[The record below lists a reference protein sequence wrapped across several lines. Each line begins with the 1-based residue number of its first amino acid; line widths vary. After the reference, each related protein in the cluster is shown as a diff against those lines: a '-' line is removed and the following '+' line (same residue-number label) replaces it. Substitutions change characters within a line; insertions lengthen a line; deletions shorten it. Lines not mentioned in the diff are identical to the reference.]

1 MQQEFVL
8 EETKKEVCREE
19 IKILSPSQ
27 QKAAAFGDGPV
38 LVLAGPGSGKTL
50 VITQRILFLVKEKN
64 VPPERILV
72 VTFSRAAAQEM
83 RSRFEKLCPG
93 THGISFGTFHGIF
106 FQILKRAYHY
116 TGASVLREEERFR
129 MIEDAAGECGLDL
142 SEQREVLSSLA
153 TEISLVK
160 NEQICLENYYSTSCA
175 DRLFREICR
184 RYDSALR
191 KEHRIDFDDMLVQ
204 CLELLQQREDI
215 LRQWQKCF
223 RYILVDEFQDIN
235 RIQYAVLRL
244 LLKPEDNL
252 FAVGDDDQ
260 SIYRFRGAC
269 PQIMLGFSGD
279 YPGSGRLY
287 LEENYRCAPTIV
299 RSAGKVIAAN
309 RHRYPKRITALAQD
323 GDTPLLIRC
332 FSDAGQ
338 EASYICERIRKALKE
353 GESAGSFAVLVRN
366 NREGRFFAETF
377 LRYEIPFSMKEMT
390 AGIYDHWICKD
401 LFAYLRLAAGQR
413 SRGDFLRVMN
423 HPLRYISRSCVDQ
436 ERVSFDRLRYWYEE
450 KPWMI
455 RRLDELE
462 EDLNYMGTMRPFAAV
477 NYLRRHMGYEDYL
490 KEYAG
495 EKGIQEEDLLQ
506 ILEELQES
514 ALPCATADDWLQRID
529 ALRSALKD
537 SSNGGPGADGT
548 AAAKNIGKDRLDKE
562 RVLLS
567 TLHSAK
573 GLEFTEVF
581 LPDLNETILPG
592 RKARLEAD
600 IEEERRLFYVGMTR
614 AKRRLHILYV
624 KERFGRPLKPSRF
637 LKELV

>member
-1 MQQEFVL
+1 
-8 EETKKEVCREE
+8 
-19 IKILSPSQ
+19 
-27 QKAAAFGDGPV
+27 
-38 LVLAGPGSGKTL
+38 
-50 VITQRILFLVKEKN
+50 
-64 VPPERILV
+64 
-72 VTFSRAAAQEM
+72 
-83 RSRFEKLCPG
+83 
-93 THGISFGTFHGIF
+93 
-106 FQILKRAYHY
+106 
-116 TGASVLREEERFR
+116 
-129 MIEDAAGECGLDL
+129 
-142 SEQREVLSSLA
+142 
-153 TEISLVK
+153 
-160 NEQICLENYYSTSCA
+160 
-175 DRLFREICR
+175 
-184 RYDSALR
+184 
-191 KEHRIDFDDMLVQ
+191 
-204 CLELLQQREDI
+204 
-215 LRQWQKCF
+215 
-223 RYILVDEFQDIN
+223 
-235 RIQYAVLRL
+235 
-244 LLKPEDNL
+244 
-252 FAVGDDDQ
+252 
-260 SIYRFRGAC
+260 
-269 PQIMLGFSGD
+269 
-279 YPGSGRLY
+279 
-287 LEENYRCAPTIV
+287 
-299 RSAGKVIAAN
+299 
-309 RHRYPKRITALAQD
+309 
-323 GDTPLLIRC
+323 
-332 FSDAGQ
+332 
-338 EASYICERIRKALKE
+338 
-353 GESAGSFAVLVRN
+353 
-366 NREGRFFAETF
+366 
-377 LRYEIPFSMKEMT
+377 
-390 AGIYDHWICKD
+390 
-401 LFAYLRLAAGQR
+401 
-413 SRGDFLRVMN
+413 MN

-548 AAAKNIGKDRLDKE
+548 AAAKNIGKDRQDKE